1 MMVIIWV
8 LQRLCLCYFLFS
20 YFLFFDFS
28 FFIHMEIIKKKK
40 KKKNSPFIPFPLQTL
55 TCEESTLEFYDIYDT
70 SFLKELDDFSDE
82 LFICHK
88 PYMFINTRENT
99 IGFMMRMIWY
109 FVSLLRKGVWQCRR
123 WAPLRKSLFEI
134 FFSIFFLRFFFN
146 REGGKWVFM
155 SLGFVLVGN
164 TYFCRIKFKNLGIK
178 TWPGSRWIDNWR
190 VLMLVSLGTD
200 IILIV

>member
-28 FFIHMEIIKKKK
+28 FFIHMEIIKKK
-40 KKKNSPFIPFPLQTL
+40 SPFIPFPLQTL
-55 TCEESTLEFYDIYDT
+55 TSEESTLEFYDIYDT
-70 SFLKELDDFSDE
+70 SFLKELVDFSDE

-99 IGFMMRMIWY
+99 IGFMMRMIQY
-109 FVSLLRKGVWQCRR
+109 FVSLLRKGVWQFRR
-123 WAPLRKSLFEI
+123 WAPSRKSLFEI

-164 TYFCRIKFKNLGIK
+164 SYFCRIKFENLGMK
-178 TWPGSRWIDNWR
+178 TLLGSRWIDCWR

-200 IILIV
+200 VILLV